1 MKDMTILKT
10 GIIGSIIAA
19 ICCAT
24 PILVIVLGAVGLSAW
39 LGWIDYVLL
48 PALVLFLGIT
58 AYGLWHRQRTPAC
71 CATEPQSNKG
81 RA

>member
-1 MKDMTILKT
+1 MKGATILKT

-19 ICCAT
+19 IRCAT
-24 PILVIVLGAVGLSAW
+24 PILVIVLGATGLSAW

-48 PALVLFLGIT
+48 PALVLFLGL
-58 AYGLWHRQRTPAC
+58 AAHGLWRRQRAVVC
-71 CATEPQSNKG
+71 CATEPGSNKR

>member
-1 MKDMTILKT
+1 MRDVTILKT
-10 GIIGSIIAA
+10 SIVGSIIAA

-24 PILVIVLGAVGLSAW
+24 PVLVIVLGAIGLSAW

-48 PALVLFLGIT
+48 PALVLFLGLA
-58 AYGLWHRQRTPAC
+58 AYGLWRRQRAETC
-71 CATEPQSNKG
+71 CATEPRSNKG

>member
-1 MKDMTILKT
+1 MKDTTILKT
-10 GIIGSIIAA
+10 GIVGSIIAA

-24 PILVIVLGAVGLSAW
+24 PILVIVLGAIGLSAW

-58 AYGLWHRQRTPAC
+58 AYGLWRWRQAAAC
-71 CATEPQSNKG
+71 CARKTQLNKG

>member
-10 GIIGSIIAA
+10 GIVGSIIAV

-24 PILVIVLGAVGLSAW
+24 PILVIVLGAIGLSAW

-48 PALVLFLGIT
+48 PALVLFLGVA
-58 AYGLWHRQRTPAC
+58 AYGLWRRQRAATC
-71 CATEPQSNKG
+71 CATEPRSNKG